1 MQMGSPKIVDEKV
14 WRERSWKRTFPELSA
29 DRSESTWI
37 KNTQI
42 CVCMGDVTK
51 ETTDSLLIINTN
63 TLELKKGG
71 QLNKSLD
78 HAAGP
83 TVRNEC
89 KRIISRDGA
98 QLPGNIVM
106 TGGGDLPSKNIIHV
120 IAYPGSPQILDLQMG
135 VKMGLKFAD
144 ERGMGSIVLPAIG
157 AGAMGL
163 SPSNSARVLS
173 RGILSFL
180 ETPPRTIREIRIV
193 LFNADLLSTF
203 RDELKNEF
211 APIQALEGF
220 SPLSM
225 PAEEEDCMT
234 EMTPS
239 VVEFPKE
246 CGNTPPTMTA
256 EFRVYGKDRKC
267 VTTVINSL
275 RGKFMK
281 YCTVQ
286 KVTHKDIPRLIQS
299 CWAWL
304 RHVASKHDTDIKKDE
319 QNRTLIVGGNSDDV
333 CVVVSCIRQKIDQLI
348 ENQQVLEKRKLM
360 TQYMRWH
367 YVILDQEIPVN
378 EVVSSMIEEAWTKKQ
393 DGVAF
398 CMSNN
403 TYKVNFKSMTVVSSD
418 MKYQPLRLSR
428 KLFTETGMLSSLPL

>member
-29 DRSESTWI
+29 DCSESTWI

-246 CGNTPPTMTA
+246 CGNTPPTKTA

-286 KVTHKDIPRLIQS
+286 KVTHKEIPRLIQS

-393 DGVAF
+393 DGLAF

-428 KLFTETGMLSSLPL
+428 KLFTETGMLFSLPL